1 MRKKHKRQIKPTGD
15 ATARFERLSHSGSTW
30 FDLMPAPANATD
42 GGTPGFWPV
51 FDGASWCEIGIPI
64 KLDFASAFTLCVWAY
79 QNPDPPIQGGE
90 YLIGKDDVG
99 TGNRNAGLSSSDN
112 DTQLSGFI
120 FPYQAVQYVAAGGV
134 QHYSAFVNEGAGGDL
149 LLYVAGVLRATNAG
163 NGANITWLPATPWE
177 FGRRQDGTDYLT
189 GNMDT
194 ARFYSRT
201 LSPDEILRDY
211 YAGKPAH
218 P

>member
-1 MRKKHKRQIKPTGD
+1 VIKQPVPTGD
-15 ATARFERLSHSGSTW
+15 AVARYERLSHSGTTW
-30 FDLMPAPANATD
+30 YDLMPAPANATD
-42 GGTPGFWPV
+42 GGTPGFWPD
-51 FDGASWCEIGIPI
+51 FDGLSWCAIGNPA
-64 KLDFASAFTLCVWAY
+64 KLDFAAAFTLCAWAY
-79 QNPDPPIQGGE
+79 QNPDPPLQGGE
-90 YLIGKDDVG
+90 YLIGKDNPAVG
-99 TGNRNAGLSSSDN
+99 RNAGLSSADN
-112 DTQLSGFI
+112 NTQLSGFI
-120 FPYQAVQYVAAGGV
+120 FPFQAVQYVAAGGV

-149 LLYVAGVLRATNAG
+149 FLYVDGVLRATNAG
-163 NGANITWLPATPWE
+163 NGINEVWLAGTPWE

-194 ARFYSRT
+194 ARFYSRA